1 MGERQGEKAELGGE
15 GEGTM
20 RLLFSMS
27 LAAPPNTHPPKQAE
41 ALLQR
46 RLICIAD
53 LSQLLFASVAN
64 QRWFK

>member
-1 MGERQGEKAELGGE
+1 MGMEAGGE
-15 GEGTM
+15 GGVGGAGETM
-20 RLLFSMS
+20 VLAFFPS
-27 LAAPPNTHPPKQAE
+27 LAAPPTPKHAEPP
-41 ALLQR
+41 LQI